1 VPTTVKAFPNS
12 LCEVKFVSRVVDRI
26 PFASGS
32 SETGL
37 AILRA
42 EKSYG
47 LDGYQAFS
55 VAVADVNGDSHP
67 DLVVAYGCQDEACGN
82 GVAGVLLR
90 VGSIPTTTTEVSS
103 SNPSAYFQPVTLTA
117 TVRSS
122 SGTRTGT
129 VEFYDGS
136 SALGS
141 ATLASGSGALSITSL
156 SVGSHG
162 ITAVYQGSLKFNS
175 SASSSLTQ
183 VVTVENTTTSIGS
196 SRNPV
201 SLNQRVTYTATVT
214 GQYGG
219 AVTGS
224 VTFSDGGVAV
234 ATITLNRNQTTYT
247 TSYKTRATH
256 VMTAT
261 YSGDSNNA
269 SSISSSLAEQVEGF
283 ASRTAVTT
291 SGSPSQ
297 MGQPVTFTATVT
309 SKKGSIPDGEL
320 VTFYDGKTVLGS
332 VALANEK
339 ATFTTSTLSAKKHTI
354 KASYGGDDNFNP
366 SSGVVSQI
374 VEE

>member
-1 VPTTVKAFPNS
+1 
-12 LCEVKFVSRVVDRI
+12 
-26 PFASGS
+26 
-32 SETGL
+32 
-37 AILRA
+37 
-42 EKSYG
+42 
-47 LDGYQAFS
+47 
-55 VAVADVNGDSHP
+55 
-67 DLVVAYGCQDEACGN
+67 
-82 GVAGVLLR
+82 
-90 VGSIPTTTTEVSS
+90 
-103 SNPSAYFQPVTLTA
+103 
-117 TVRSS
+117 
-122 SGTRTGT
+122 
-129 VEFYDGS
+129 
-136 SALGS
+136 
-141 ATLASGSGALSITSL
+141 
-156 SVGSHG
+156 
-162 ITAVYQGSLKFNS
+162 
-175 SASSSLTQ
+175 
-183 VVTVENTTTSIGS
+183 
-196 SRNPV
+196 V

-320 VTFYDGKTVLGS
+320 VTFYHGKTVLGS